1 MPLLTLFAGPNG
13 SGKSTLIAR
22 SNFEGK
28 ERILDADAI
37 ARRMN
42 PSNPAAAAI
51 EAGRE
56 LLRHIEQ
63 YLEQQ
68 VSFAVEMTLS
78 SRGHRNLIREA
89 QQSGFHVRLIFSCV
103 ESSEMS
109 IDRVRAR
116 VVKGGHFIPDED
128 VRRRDSR
135 SVANCKEAI
144 RLVDTA
150 KVYDN
155 SGDGHQ
161 LVLIARGGEIVWRA
175 DVLPGWLQLL

>member
-1 MPLLTLFAGPNG
+1 VPLLTLFAGPNG

-22 SNFEGK
+22 STFEGK

-42 PSNPAAAAI
+42 ASNPAAAAI

-56 LLRHIEQ
+56 LLKRIEE

-89 QQSGFHVRLIFSCV
+89 HERGFHVRLIFTCV
-103 ESSEMS
+103 ESAEMS

-116 VVKGGHFIPDED
+116 VAKGGHFIPDED
-128 VRRRDSR
+128 VRRRYLR
-135 SVANCKEAI
+135 SITNCKEAI
-144 RLVDTA
+144 RLVDSA
-150 KVYDN
+150 KAYDN
-155 SGDGHQ
+155 CGSGHR
-161 LVLIARGGEIVWRA
+161 LVLIARGGEIVWQA
-175 DVLPGWLQLL
+175 DPLPGWFKL